1 MLRAMR
7 VAALVVGAGRGERL
21 AREEPKAFVPL
32 AGRPLIAHAI
42 ETLASVAAIERVVP
56 VVPADWCG
64 ALAVRLGPLAR
75 HSKLGAPVPGGATR
89 QDSVRAGMAAL
100 GDDFALV
107 AVHDAARPLLR
118 AQDAARVVAAAA
130 KTGAAILAVPVRDTI
145 KRARA
150 GAVLET
156 PPRGELFAAQTPQV
170 FRREWLREALAK
182 ASAEGRVGTDCAEL
196 VEALG
201 VRVELVEGDPGNWK
215 VTDAGDLER
224 ARQVLEG
231 RARAQEA
238 RT

>member
-21 AREEPKAFVPL
+21 AREEPKAFVLL

-42 ETLASVAAIERVVP
+42 ETLASVAAIERVIP
-56 VVPADWCG
+56 VVPPDWCG
-64 ALAVRLGPLAR
+64 EVAVRLGALAR
-75 HSKLGAPVPGGATR
+75 HPKLAAPVPGGATR
-89 QDSVRAGMAAL
+89 QDSVRAGLAAL
-100 GDDFALV
+100 GDDVALV

-118 AQDAARVVAAAA
+118 AQDAARVVAAAT

-145 KRARA
+145 KQARA
-150 GAVLET
+150 GAVVAT
-156 PPRGELFAAQTPQV
+156 PPRDELFAAQTPQV
-170 FRREWLREALAK
+170 FRREWLQEALAK
-182 ASAEGRVGTDCAEL
+182 AAAEGRLGTDCAEL

-231 RARAQEA
+231 RE
-238 RT
+238 